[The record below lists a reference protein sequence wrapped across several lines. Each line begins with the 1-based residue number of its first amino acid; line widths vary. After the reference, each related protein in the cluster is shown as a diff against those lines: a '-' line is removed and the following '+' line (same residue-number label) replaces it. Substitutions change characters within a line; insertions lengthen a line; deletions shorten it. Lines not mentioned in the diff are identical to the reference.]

1 MEIQSAEQL
10 CQGRCRPCEG
20 QAALYSADQAIAQLV
35 HVKDWHLV
43 NGGQRIRR
51 DYTAKNFLAGLAF
64 FDKVAK
70 LAEIENHHPDLHLEG
85 YRNVSLELWTHT
97 IGGLSVN
104 DFILAAKIN
113 ELEKPN
119 DIVLSESD

>member
-10 CQGRCRPCEG
+10 VQGQCSPSEG
-20 QAALYSADQAIAQLV
+20 QSGLYSEEQALAQLA
-35 HVKDWHLV
+35 HLEDWYLV
-43 NGGQRIRR
+43 PDGPRIRR
-51 DYTAKNFLAGLAF
+51 DYTAKNFLTGLKF
-64 FDKVAK
+64 FDQVAI
-70 LAEIENHHPDLHLEG
+70 LSEVENHHPDLHLVG

-113 ELEKPN
+113 GLEKPTG
-119 DIVLSESD
+119 VVVE

>member
-10 CQGRCRPCEG
+10 LHGRCKSCE
-20 QAALYSADQAIAQLV
+20 QQPALYSSDQAIAQLA
-35 HVKDWHLV
+35 HLKDWYLV
-43 NGGQRIRR
+43 CAGQKIRR
-51 DYTAKNFLAGLAF
+51 DYTVKNFLAGLAL
-64 FDKVAK
+64 FDEVGR

-97 IGGLSVN
+97 IGGLSVK

-113 ELEKPN
+113 ELEKSTG
-119 DIVLSESD
+119 VVVE

>member
-10 CQGRCRPCEG
+10 LQGQCKSCE
-20 QAALYSADQAIAQLV
+20 QPPALYSADQAIAQLA
-35 HVKDWHLV
+35 HLEDWYLV
-43 NGGQRIRR
+43 CEGQRIRR
-51 DYTAKNFLAGLAF
+51 DYTTKNFLAGLALF
-64 FDKVAK
+64 EEVAR

-85 YRNVSLELWTHT
+85 YRNVSLVLWTHT

-113 ELEKPN
+113 GLEKPTG
-119 DIVLSESD
+119 VVVE

>member
-10 CQGRCRPCEG
+10 LQGRCKPCERQG
-20 QAALYSADQAIAQLV
+20 ALYSPDQAVAQLV
-35 HVKDWHLV
+35 HLEDWHLV
-43 NGGQRIRR
+43 CGGQKIRR
-51 DYTAKNFLAGLAF
+51 DYTVNNFLAGLAL
-64 FDKVAK
+64 FDKVGR

-85 YRNVSLELWTHT
+85 YCNVSLELWTHT

-113 ELEKPN
+113 GLEKPTG
-119 DIVLSESD
+119 IVVE

>member
-1 MEIQSAEQL
+1 MKIQSAEQL
-10 CQGRCRPCEG
+10 FQGRCKPCEG
-20 QAALYSADQAIAQLV
+20 QTALYSADQAIAQLE
-35 HVKDWHLV
+35 HLEDWYLV
-43 NGGQRIRR
+43 CDGQKIRR
-51 DYTAKNFLAGLAF
+51 EYTVKNFLAGLAL
-64 FDKVAK
+64 FDKVAG

-113 ELEKPN
+113 GLEN
-119 DIVLSESD
+119 ANGGGVE

>member
-10 CQGRCRPCEG
+10 FQGRCSPCEG
-20 QAALYSADQAIAQLV
+20 QTALYSAEQALAQLA
-35 HVKDWHLV
+35 HLEDWYLV
-43 NGGQRIRR
+43 CDGQRIRR
-51 DYTAKNFLAGLAF
+51 DYTTRNFLAGLEF
-64 FDKVAK
+64 FDKVAT

-85 YRNVSLELWTHT
+85 YCNLSLELWTHT

-113 ELEKPN
+113 GLEKPTG
-119 DIVLSESD
+119 VVVE

>member
-10 CQGRCRPCEG
+10 LHGRCKPCEG
-20 QAALYSADQAIAQLV
+20 QSALYSADQAITQLANLEG
-35 HVKDWHLV
+35 WYLV
-43 NGGQRIRR
+43 CDGQRIRR
-51 DYTAKNFLAGLAF
+51 DYTVKNFLAGLVL
-64 FDKVAK
+64 FDEVAS

-113 ELEKPN
+113 GLEKLTG
-119 DIVLSESD
+119 VVVE